1 MNTITNNM
9 DDYDSLQE
17 TLVLLSIPGF
27 KNKIKASYEDIERG
41 DIISLEKLFKSI

>member
-27 KNKIKASYEDIERG
+27 KNKIKASYEDIDTIPFEE
-41 DIISLEKLFKSI
+41 IFKSI